1 MDGHPKPTSH
11 LQKTPGNGLHKPIS
25 SRNPRCKPCPQI
37 STKSLTNEAPKTCPE
52 NGPRAH
58 IVAQRPGIWAGKA
71 DPKNVKVCK
80 HSDQFQTTG
89 HTGSKPGMH
98 GQDTVPQFV
107 RMLACRVYT
116 SLLHVTRV
124 PLAPWMTL
132 HSGQCESHMQVADQT
147 CTHRKQCLNLSAC
160 CLVE

>member
-71 DPKNVKVCK
+71 DPQNGEVCK
-80 HSDQFQTTG
+80 HSEQFQNMG
-89 HTGSKPGMH
+89 HTGSKPGLH

-107 RMLACRVYT
+107 RMLMRRV
-116 SLLHVTRV
+116 S
-124 PLAPWMTL
+124 
-132 HSGQCESHMQVADQT
+132 S
-147 CTHRKQCLNLSAC
+147 CTAC
-160 CLVE
+160 CSRHSSKIRACVATQASLVCALVERQAAASSEQ